1 MLCHKYCY
9 HNLYMYQAVI
19 KLFLLSFRDV
29 FTSNLIK
36 PQDDK
41 SAICIKVNILK
52 GLVPASCSIN
62 QSILPKGHFFL
73 PTSVSP
79 RKKSRKI
86 LFSIFVFFHFCLNV
100 IISKNHTRSQLVK
113 HTKKQSY
120 NAAVTTRPSR
130 LAPNAPIVGNF
141 NHLAI

>member
-36 PQDDK
+36 PQDDR
-41 SAICIKVNILK
+41 SATCIKVNILK

-62 QSILPKGHFFL
+62 QSILPKGHFLL

-113 HTKKQSY
+113 HTKKHSRTMPPLQRGL
-120 NAAVTTRPSR
+120 VTLLQMHR
-130 LAPNAPIVGNF
+130 
-141 NHLAI
+141 